1 MKVVVI
7 DNYDS
12 FVYNLVRYV
21 KDITQE
27 NVAVFR
33 NNQVDYSVLDQADAI
48 LLSPGPGI
56 PDEAGDLKKII
67 QKYASHKKILG
78 VCLGHQA
85 IGEVFGGSLEQCT
98 SPIHGKSSKISKI
111 VDDELFD
118 LVPIHFEVGRYHS
131 WRISSELPNELIAT
145 AISSEQE
152 VMAIKHKKFDVK
164 GIQFH
169 PESIL
174 TPFGRTII
182 ENWLKY

>member
-1 MKVVVI
+1 MKVAVI

-21 KDITQE
+21 QDITE
-27 NVAVFR
+27 ESVPVFR
-33 NNQVDYSVLDQADAI
+33 NDKVDYSVLDHVDAI

-56 PDEAGDLKKII
+56 PNEAGDLKHII
-67 QKYASHKKILG
+67 QRYAGKKKILG

-85 IGEVFGGSLEQCT
+85 IAEVFGGELELCE
-98 SPIHGKSSKISKI
+98 SPIHGKATPIKKLN
-111 VDDELFD
+111 DDLLFE
-118 LVPIHFEVGRYHS
+118 LVPIQFEVGRYHS
-131 WRISSELPNELIAT
+131 WRIKKELPSDLIAT
-145 AISSEQE
+145 AISETDE
-152 VMAIKHKKFDVK
+152 IMAIRHTIHDIR

-174 TPFGRTII
+174 TPFGRTMI